1 MKLTLAAGK
10 LLNQKTDA
18 LIVGIYRGKLTKSA
32 EAVDKASKNALSA
45 LIKEGDATGCLGTVG
60 IFPNFPGIAAKR
72 LVVVG
77 LGKEEDGVL
86 NFQKALSSALKAV
99 YFVKTAVISCTDW
112 FDLSPEWVA
121 EQVSCTA
128 IDVLEKSVDYKSNPD
143 RPAWKQPKSVSLFVE
158 EKTPEIT
165 TAFAEGAV
173 IGKGIKLAKELGDAP
188 ANLCTPKYMAEQC
201 VNLGSSLKFDVT
213 VFEEKALNKLKMGCF
228 LGVAAGSKQPAYMIV
243 MEYNGGQ
250 KKEAPVALVGKGLTF
265 DAGGISLKPAK
276 GMDEMK
282 YDMSGAASIV
292 AAMATAASLKLPINI
307 VGVIGCTENLP
318 SGSAVKPGDI
328 LCSYSGKTVEV
339 LNTDAEGRLVLCDLL
354 SYTIDKFKP
363 ILVVDAA
370 TLTGACVV
378 ALGHEYTG
386 LFSNNEELA
395 LELLQAGENSLDK
408 CWRLPLGR
416 AYTKAL
422 KSRFA
427 DLANIGA
434 PGAGACTA
442 AAFLQEFVGKTPWAH
457 LDIAGTAGSSGEEK
471 GSTGR
476 PVPLLISFL
485 KDLTH

>member
-1 MKLTLAAGK
+1 
-10 LLNQKTDA
+10 
-18 LIVGIYRGKLTKSA
+18 
-32 EAVDKASKNALSA
+32 
-45 LIKEGDATGCLGTVG
+45 
-60 IFPNFPGIAAKR
+60 
-72 LVVVG
+72 
-77 LGKEEDGVL
+77 
-86 NFQKALSSALKAV
+86 
-99 YFVKTAVISCTDW
+99 
-112 FDLSPEWVA
+112 
-121 EQVSCTA
+121 
-128 IDVLEKSVDYKSNPD
+128 
-143 RPAWKQPKSVSLFVE
+143 
-158 EKTPEIT
+158 
-165 TAFAEGAV
+165 
-173 IGKGIKLAKELGDAP
+173 
-188 ANLCTPKYMAEQC
+188 
-201 VNLGSSLKFDVT
+201 
-213 VFEEKALNKLKMGCF
+213 
-228 LGVAAGSKQPAYMIV
+228 
-243 MEYNGGQ
+243 
-250 KKEAPVALVGKGLTF
+250 
-265 DAGGISLKPAK
+265 
-276 GMDEMK
+276 MDEMK

-457 LDIAGTAGSSGEEK
+457 LDIAGTAWSSGEEK

-485 KDLTH
+485 KDLTQ